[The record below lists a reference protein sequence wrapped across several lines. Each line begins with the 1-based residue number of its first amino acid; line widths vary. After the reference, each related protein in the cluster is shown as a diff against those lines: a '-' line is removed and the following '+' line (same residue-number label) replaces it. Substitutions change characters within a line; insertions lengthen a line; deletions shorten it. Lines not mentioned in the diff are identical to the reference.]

1 MMLLNP
7 PANNCRLSSKAL
19 LLQFAPELGGVMASL
34 FPALLQILSMLSDH
48 RWAARVLA
56 LWEPSGT
63 DPSAYRSPAKTAVA
77 SYLAFGDT
85 LANLFDHRLIAYQS
99 PFPLLL
105 LCTLHSRKRLGGVG
119 RRSSGGS
126 RRLRCPASSVWF
138 GQRQPKFPIVVVTS
152 FLSSLVSLLLA
163 GRSVAPKGRSGG
175 PASNNGCQL
184 SLTV

>member
-119 RRSSGGS
+119 RRAAGAVGASDFFTTERAASVS
-126 RRLRCPASSVWF
+126 RRW
-138 GQRQPKFPIVVVTS
+138 
-152 FLSSLVSLLLA
+152 
-163 GRSVAPKGRSGG
+163 
-175 PASNNGCQL
+175 
-184 SLTV
+184 

>member
-85 LANLFDHRLIAYQS
+85 LANLFDHRHADS
-99 PFPLLL
+99 VP
-105 LCTLHSRKRLGGVG
+105 VAV
-119 RRSSGGS
+119 
-126 RRLRCPASSVWF
+126 PASAVVHIAFQKAAWRRRAAEQR
-138 GQRQPKFPIVVVTS
+138 GQLAPQG
-152 FLSSLVSLLLA
+152 SSPLDGLLLA
-163 GRSVAPKGRSGG
+163 AGGGRAQGS
-175 PASNNGCQL
+175 
-184 SLTV
+184 